1 MNTEKKNKS
10 KEGRA
15 MGKKNIDSKKGQNP
29 CRLLALK
36 RGISLVEMLIVVGI
50 IGIMAAILYPS
61 IMNSME
67 TREFENSARDIQ
79 STLQRAKFQAVKTK
93 LNHRVRFVK
102 GTSGWEFFIES
113 EVTQNNWNLITG
125 FIKKVVSPKFMVT
138 VNFPG
143 QAVVFSPLGL
153 VLNFDPQQNSL
164 IIKSPR
170 LEDYNQPDQRIICVY
185 AGGSVHFIKAE
196 SE

>member
-36 RGISLVEMLIVVGI
+36 RGISLVEMR
-50 IGIMAAILYPS
+50 

-102 GTSGWEFFIES
+102 GTSEWEFFIES

>member
-1 MNTEKKNKS
+1 
-10 KEGRA
+10 
-15 MGKKNIDSKKGQNP
+15 MGKKNKDSKKGQNP
-29 CRLLALK
+29 CRLLGLK

-102 GTSGWEFFIES
+102 GTAGWEFFIES
-113 EVTQNNWNLITG
+113 EVTQNNWNLMNG
-125 FIKKVVSPKFMVT
+125 FIKKVVSPKFAVT
-138 VNFPG
+138 VNFPD
-143 QAVVFSPLGL
+143 QVVVFSPLGV

-164 IIKSPR
+164 IIKSPK